1 MKSFNIHRFYATF
14 KWMELYNYKAL
25 VRFFSILAPI
35 LFVLAMLTT
44 GGFWRSPSDIA
55 TSYEDDLYRLPAML
69 WSAWFIVFIIWASYI
84 TIDMKNTQA
93 RINTLMLPASNLEK
107 FVVRWIHITILPC
120 VLFFVAIVIV
130 DALQAIY
137 HAMEGYTP
145 CSLVGV
151 LGSVLKDGFLH
162 SDCSWKTAGFLTLA
176 WLWVHSVYVCL
187 GCFFRRNSWIITSA
201 ILFVATT
208 TLTFVASMLSLDFFN
223 HNIHFH
229 NGLYI
234 GGELYVIDGYSIIA
248 TVVLL
253 LTGFTVLNYWLAYKL
268 FCRMQVI
275 NNKWFNV

>member
-44 GGFWRSPSDIA
+44 GGFWRIPSDIA

-120 VLFFVAIVIV
+120 VVDGTSLHSIWCNGGV
-130 DALQAIY
+130 DAEVGCLRTVGHDRRTAATRQVNFIDDV
-137 HAMEGYTP
+137 
-145 CSLVGV
+145 LVTGREEH
-151 LGSVLKDGFLH
+151 GSKSQH
-162 SDCSWKTAGFLTLA
+162 
-176 WLWVHSVYVCL
+176 
-187 GCFFRRNSWIITSA
+187 
-201 ILFVATT
+201 
-208 TLTFVASMLSLDFFN
+208 
-223 HNIHFH
+223 
-229 NGLYI
+229 
-234 GGELYVIDGYSIIA
+234 
-248 TVVLL
+248 
-253 LTGFTVLNYWLAYKL
+253 
-268 FCRMQVI
+268 
-275 NNKWFNV
+275 

>member
-1 MKSFNIHRFYATF
+1 MEQTKQYEYVDLGLPSGLKWATMNVGATHETDYGYYFQWGDVEDKSN
-14 KWMELYNYKAL
+14 
-25 VRFFSILAPI
+25 
-35 LFVLAMLTT
+35 
-44 GGFWRSPSDIA
+44 
-55 TSYEDDLYRLPAML
+55 
-69 WSAWFIVFIIWASYI
+69 
-84 TIDMKNTQA
+84 
-93 RINTLMLPASNLEK
+93 
-107 FVVRWIHITILPC
+107 
-120 VLFFVAIVIV
+120 
-130 DALQAIY
+130 
-137 HAMEGYTP
+137 
-145 CSLVGV
+145 
-151 LGSVLKDGFLH
+151 

-187 GCFFRRNSWIITSA
+187 GCFFRRNSWIITSV

-275 NNKWFNV
+275 NNKWINV